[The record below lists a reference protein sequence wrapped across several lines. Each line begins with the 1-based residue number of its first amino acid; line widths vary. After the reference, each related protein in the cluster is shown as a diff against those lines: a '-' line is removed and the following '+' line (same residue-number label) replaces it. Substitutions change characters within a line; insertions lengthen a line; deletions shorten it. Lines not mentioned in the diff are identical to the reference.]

1 MSYYSALPISQLILF
16 RNHRNCIGYYSDLC
30 VCVCLCTKLII
41 TIPGL
46 SGWKSEVDAV
56 VTGAGSKTS
65 LQSEV
70 KLSTNT
76 TPSARLNSLTKPK
89 FPSVKARP

>member
-1 MSYYSALPISQLILF
+1 VWTKIVHELYNIALHISHLSLF

-30 VCVCLCTKLII
+30 VCVCVCLRSKLII
-41 TIPGL
+41 TVPGL
-46 SGWKSEVDAV
+46 SGWKSEVDVV

-70 KLSTNT
+70 KL
-76 TPSARLNSLTKPK
+76 
-89 FPSVKARP
+89 